1 MTVDNK
7 YFAQKMRESRLR
19 RKNADKSFYKKY
31 LYMIEINGSKY
42 VYRSKQ
48 DIKIERIDK
57 TIITPEYIKTF

>member
-7 YFAQKMRESRLR
+7 YFAEKMRESRLR

-31 LYMIEINGSKY
+31 LYMIEINGNKY